1 VSNLTDLNEKIA
13 KCDACRLCKQR
24 KRAVPGEGR
33 EDAEIM
39 FIGEAP
45 GWHEDQQGRP
55 FVGPAGQFLDELLQ
69 SINLKRSEVYI
80 ANVVKCRPP
89 SNRDPLPDEIGACR
103 KWLDRQ
109 MELIKPKMIVT
120 LGRYSMA
127 RFFPGATISKVH
139 GTSRTSEGVTYF
151 AMYHPA
157 AALHQ
162 GSLRGVIMEDMLKIP
177 PFLTQAEVV
186 PEEPTPQKSKKVEK
200 AKKTEK
206 TENVEKGAVGV
217 KAGKAGKSEKIENGE
232 KAEPKQLSMF

>member
-1 VSNLTDLNEKIA
+1 VSSFTELYGKIA

-33 EDAEIM
+33 EDADIM

-69 SINLKRSEVYI
+69 SIGLKRSEVYI

-89 SNRDPLPDEIGACR
+89 SNRDPLPDEIESCR

-109 MELIKPKMIVT
+109 IEVIKPRMIVT
-120 LGRYSMA
+120 LGRHSMS
-127 RFFPGATISKVH
+127 RFFPGATISRVH
-139 GTSRTSEGVTYF
+139 GTAWQGDGVTYF

-162 GSLRGVIMEDMLKIP
+162 GSLRRVIMEDMLKIP
-177 PFLTQAEVV
+177 SLLVEGGVAADEPAPQVEHKEKKAE
-186 PEEPTPQKSKKVEK
+186 KSGK
-200 AKKTEK
+200 A
-206 TENVEKGAVGV
+206 EKGESA
-217 KAGKAGKSEKIENGE
+217 E